1 MSEII
6 KLREKKAL
14 ETIKSVYGTEDDEY
28 GATLFVS
35 HHLEEI
41 EPSYWLRL
49 TGESKPSP
57 KKVLDLLVLKSHWDE
72 DLAFDFTLPEEVT
85 NYIICVRFEE
95 SNEIIEIT
103 MES

>member
-1 MSEII
+1 MSEILKI
-6 KLREKKAL
+6 REKKAL
-14 ETIKSVYGTEDDEY
+14 EAIKSTYGTEDGEY

-41 EPSYWLRL
+41 EPTYWLKH
-49 TGESKPSP
+49 TGQSKPSP
-57 KKVLDLLVLKSHWDE
+57 EKVLNLLVLEGIWDE
-72 DLAFDFTLPEEVT
+72 DLAFDFTLPEETT
-85 NYIICVRFEE
+85 NYIICVRFDE